1 MYKKKSEQ
9 TKIVIF
15 CLFWRKKSTIVY
27 ADFEC
32 NTLGI
37 LAISTSLFLSKSLQ
51 KGYIL
56 PFFAKKKRTIVYADF
71 ECNALGILAFSTA
84 VLLSKSLQKGYI
96 LPFLAKKK
104 ERLSMQI
111 LSVTL

>member
-1 MYKKKSEQ
+1 MYKKSEQ

-15 CLFWRKKSTIVY
+15 FLFGEKKRTIVY

-56 PFFAKKKRTIVYADF
+56 PF
-71 ECNALGILAFSTA
+71 
-84 VLLSKSLQKGYI
+84 
-96 LPFLAKKK
+96 LAKKK

-111 LSVTL
+111 FVRNTLGI